1 MERSTLLPAVVVVVL
16 SLASYLC
23 AQEKPSPPN
32 GAGTSARVEVQKLLR
47 LFEGTWD
54 VFENF
59 PKSEFFPKGG
69 ARIGTAKVTAGP
81 GRLSLVEDY
90 HSSGSAGKLDL
101 LAVIWWDSGAQIY
114 RPLIC
119 ANDGEGCVVRGTL
132 HWQGNTLINDYDEVI
147 GGKKRKMRDSFV
159 DISPTS
165 FTLIAA
171 VFTQGSEWQPIITT
185 RYKRQ

>member
-1 MERSTLLPAVVVVVL
+1 MKRSTLLLAVVVL
-16 SLASYLC
+16 LLAYVC
-23 AQEKPSPPN
+23 AQTRQKQPN
-32 GAGTSARVEVQKLLR
+32 DAANSARPEVQKLLR
-47 LFEGTWD
+47 SFEGTWS

-59 PKSEFFPKGG
+59 PKSDFFPKGG
-69 ARIGTAKVTAGP
+69 ARTGTAKITAGP

-90 HSSGSAGKLDL
+90 HSNGSAGKLDL
-101 LAVIWWDSGAQIY
+101 LAILWWDSAAQTY

-132 HWQGNTLINDYDEVI
+132 HWQGNTLINDYDEVL

-165 FTLIAA
+165 FTLIAS

>member
-1 MERSTLLPAVVVVVL
+1 MLRS
-16 SLASYLC
+16 
-23 AQEKPSPPN
+23 
-32 GAGTSARVEVQKLLR
+32 
-47 LFEGTWD
+47 FEGTWS

-59 PKSEFFPKGG
+59 PKSDFFPKGG
-69 ARIGTAKVTAGP
+69 ARTGTAKITAGP

-90 HSSGSAGKLDL
+90 HSNGSAGKLDL
-101 LAVIWWDSGAQIY
+101 LAILWWDSAAQTY

-132 HWQGNTLINDYDEVI
+132 HWQGNTLINDYDEVL

-165 FTLIAA
+165 FTLIAS